1 MSKFG
6 HRARRVNHRVS
17 HPTNSSRAK
26 NFASQHHEKDTLL
39 WQKAYESRLVELDV
53 EDRLKILDDARTS
66 VELNKDLELKNFHF
80 GFD

>member
-6 HRARRVNHRVS
+6 HRARRINHRIP
-17 HPTNSSRAK
+17 HPTNASRAK

-53 EDRLKILDDARTS
+53 EDRLKVIDDARTS

>member
-6 HRARRVNHRVS
+6 HRARRITHRVS

-53 EDRLKILDDARTS
+53 EDRLKVLDDARTS